1 MRSIARLET
10 TEEQKNVTASAKYS
24 NILQGRATNALS
36 KTSKKSMN
44 YDDKVGN
51 SWSNQD
57 GVLIKLN
64 DSTNLNLN
72 VQAHK
77 VLDALIL
84 KLTCN
89 FTLGKKATAE
99 VINKSRAV
107 TLSLTEYMELCGLR
121 DKKEARKQLTEAVRA
136 IYNISMGW
144 QETIYEG
151 KKKIERRWQARVAD
165 VMGEEW
171 VESPIKNSKVLFK
184 FTFDMAE
191 YLSMAYI
198 MPYPENLFQI
208 NSKYN
213 PHSYYLGR
221 RLLDHY
227 NQNINKENRN
237 RILVKTLLRGIPDLP
252 RYEEV
257 RRVKELIIDPFER
270 DLDALVDIYGILCSW
285 EYCSKGG
292 TPVPEEQ
299 LVGIDY
305 NTWASLLVLF
315 KPKDYP
321 EQRERLSQKTPSP
334 PASPKSKKTKTEKT
348 SG

>member
-36 KTSKKSMN
+36 KTSKKSMS
-44 YDDKVGN
+44 YDDKSGS

-64 DSTNLNLN
+64 DSMNLNLN

-84 KLTCN
+84 KLTGN

-99 VINKSRAV
+99 AINKSRAV
-107 TLSLTEYMELCGLR
+107 VLSLTEYMELCGLR

-136 IYNISMGW
+136 IYSISMGW
-144 QETIYEG
+144 QETSYDG

-227 NQNINKENRN
+227 NQNICKENKN
-237 RILVKTLLRGIPDLP
+237 RILVSTLLRGIPDLP
-252 RYEEV
+252 HYNEV
-257 RRVKELIIDPFER
+257 RRVKELIIEPFER
-270 DLDALVDIYGILCSW
+270 DLDALVDLYGILDSW

-292 TPVPEEQ
+292 APLSEEQ
-299 LVGIDY
+299 SNNMDY
-305 NTWASLLVLF
+305 NTWTDLLVLF

-321 EQRERLSQKTPSP
+321 EQRERLAAQK
-334 PASPKSKKTKTEKT
+334 ASAASSAKKRKSKTE
-348 SG
+348 